1 MNGIER
7 ITARIEADGRAESG
21 AILEKGRAEAAEI
34 TEKYRRQAEAE
45 RVALAERSEKAARER
60 EERMVSAAQMEGR
73 KTVLAARQEMVDK
86 AFDLAL
92 DQLCSLP
99 HGEYVDVCAALLIRA
114 AGDGAGEVIFSKGD
128 RDRVGEEAVEKA
140 NAAGAHLTLSDETR
154 PLRSGF
160 ILKSGRVEI
169 NCAFETLV
177 RLQRGQCAAQTAK
190 LLFEGD

>member
-1 MNGIER
+1 M
-7 ITARIEADGRAESG
+7 
-21 AILEKGRAEAAEI
+21 
-34 TEKYRRQAEAE
+34 
-45 RVALAERSEKAARER
+45 
-60 EERMVSAAQMEGR
+60 
-73 KTVLAARQEMVDK
+73 
-86 AFDLAL
+86 
-92 DQLCSLP
+92 
-99 HGEYVDVCAALLIRA
+99 
-114 AGDGAGEVIFSKGD
+114 
-128 RDRVGEEAVEKA
+128 EKA